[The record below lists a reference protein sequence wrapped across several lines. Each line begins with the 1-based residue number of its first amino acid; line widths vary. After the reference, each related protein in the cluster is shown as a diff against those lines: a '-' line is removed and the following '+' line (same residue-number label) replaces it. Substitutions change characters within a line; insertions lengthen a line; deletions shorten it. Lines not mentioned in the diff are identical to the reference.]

1 MPETL
6 SESFGVKTT
15 TRFEKQLKRLDK
27 KYPSLKKE
35 YSALVASLEDN
46 PRQGTPI
53 GSSCYKIR
61 LAISSKGAGKSSGL
75 RVITLVVFARREVF
89 LVAIYD
95 KSIQTN
101 IDSKE
106 LLKSIRDILGDYA
119 TEA

>member
-1 MPETL
+1 M
-6 SESFGVKTT
+6 KTT
-15 TRFEKQLKRLDK
+15 ARFEKQLKRLDK

-35 YSALVASLEDN
+35 YSALVTSLEDN

-75 RVITLVVFARREVF
+75 RVITLVVFVRREVF

-101 IDSKE
+101 IASYEVPMFIFIPPSKDLCGFSVFFV
-106 LLKSIRDILGDYA
+106 LL
-119 TEA
+119 